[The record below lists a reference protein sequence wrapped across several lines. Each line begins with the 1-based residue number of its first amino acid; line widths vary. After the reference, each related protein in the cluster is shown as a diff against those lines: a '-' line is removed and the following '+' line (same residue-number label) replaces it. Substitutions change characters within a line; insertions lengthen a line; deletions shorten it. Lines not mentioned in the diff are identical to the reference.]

1 MANVSIKFNGK
12 EFLLSCEDGQEEHL
26 EELLIQIN
34 KKFNNLKNDL
44 GNLGENKLLLI
55 TAVKVMDEYYE
66 TKKKVEEKKEELKN
80 LSNKF
85 KELKSLIY
93 EYRDNKEQEIL
104 QLNNDHNK
112 LKDEI
117 EINQKNYEKLIDEA
131 ADEISNFV
139 EKANLENL
147 SQYIPVNKS
156 EIRKKILKI
165 RKQKS
170 AKSLNINF
178 DHLLKIL
185 KKNINIGKVIG
196 GYYPYNHE
204 IDAIEIL
211 KNLEKQNYKISL
223 PKIKKNSQMDFFCWS
238 SQDPL
243 QINEY
248 GIPEPTSDKMLAPNI
263 LLVPLVA
270 FDKNY
275 NRIGYGG
282 GFYDRYIKRIKKIK
296 KIITIGLAYS
306 FQRIDQIPVD
316 KYDVKLDFIVTNK
329 KIR

>member
-34 KKFNNLKNDL
+34 KRFNNLKNDL

-93 EYRDNKEQEIL
+93 EYKDNKEQEIL

-147 SQYIPVNKS
+147 S
-156 EIRKKILKI
+156 
-165 RKQKS
+165 
-170 AKSLNINF
+170 
-178 DHLLKIL
+178 
-185 KKNINIGKVIG
+185 
-196 GYYPYNHE
+196 
-204 IDAIEIL
+204 
-211 KNLEKQNYKISL
+211 
-223 PKIKKNSQMDFFCWS
+223 
-238 SQDPL
+238 
-243 QINEY
+243 
-248 GIPEPTSDKMLAPNI
+248 
-263 LLVPLVA
+263 
-270 FDKNY
+270 
-275 NRIGYGG
+275 
-282 GFYDRYIKRIKKIK
+282 
-296 KIITIGLAYS
+296 
-306 FQRIDQIPVD
+306 
-316 KYDVKLDFIVTNK
+316 
-329 KIR
+329 